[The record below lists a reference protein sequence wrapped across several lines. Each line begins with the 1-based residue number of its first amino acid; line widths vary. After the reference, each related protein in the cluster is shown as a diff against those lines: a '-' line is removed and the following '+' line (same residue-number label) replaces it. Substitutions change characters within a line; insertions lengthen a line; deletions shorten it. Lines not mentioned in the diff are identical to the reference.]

1 MLWKILRISQSA
13 EVWCAPTIPK
23 PQNCLSLRNGSSTYA
38 SNAET
43 GIALPS
49 TLSQR
54 HDIHTWDRLG
64 TAISY
69 SGAGTMRNGQLAS
82 ISLIKTSEGARRS
95 LRLFRGLTCVGY
107 NAVKQV
113 LYVTYCVIDSHTIL
127 CEIARTWPNVLTG
140 WIDFRRCKKAVGLR
154 DEICVPKTSANNCD
168 ICH

>member
-1 MLWKILRISQSA
+1 LFSSDTFVFIEEIIVKEFGVTIFTVEEMNALKDPQDIPVGRGLMRANNSKTPELPFSA
-13 EVWCAPTIPK
+13 ERVID
-23 PQNCLSLRNGSSTYA
+23 LSVECGNRYCTVP
-38 SNAET
+38 
-43 GIALPS
+43 LPS

-113 LYVTYCVIDSHTIL
+113 FYVTYCVIDSHTIL
-127 CEIARTWPNVLTG
+127 CDIART
-140 WIDFRRCKKAVGLR
+140 
-154 DEICVPKTSANNCD
+154 
-168 ICH
+168 